1 MVSVKEKYVL
11 KIDVSSEEKVF
22 DAKGKT
28 AVSVNNSGYSVST
41 PDGKTLILTK
51 GNDVITVNNASKL
64 KYFKDNPTDNF
75 VDMFANNLI
84 DYTGEYVVKKN
95 KVSGTKYNDTM
106 DFSDGDKYTAGLT
119 ISAGK
124 GKDSITGT
132 KFDDKIS
139 GGAGVNEIV
148 LKNTAFGKDSVTL
161 TKGEALTLDMSEY
174 NDLTSADDLNGL
186 FKVSGKNLI
195 LTTDKG
201 EITLKGFGKSKTADV
216 YVKLNNGNLV
226 NLNTDK
232 VLSYTDADF
241 VKNDKKKTSTLTGSR
256 FNEDIAVGENDNDYV
271 KIIKAG
277 AGINVVNIDNSV
289 DFGDVVIAEE
299 NVKANNIINF
309 STDINRSYAFVQS
322 GTDLTVMSDTSQV
335 TIKGYYGKAKGK
347 ATTTFQINGVE
358 KTLDD
363 LIDITGKS
371 LVSGGKFGTNGNDKI
386 TSKKGDEDFYIKKG
400 ADTITFG
407 KSFGRD
413 SVNFTPEY
421 DENGNPVN
429 VDTMVFK
436 NYAYSKGSIEVGGDQ
451 YLYDILDPDPLEFN
465 YKKGLEIGAG
475 TNDRN
480 GGQVRLENFLDR
492 RSEAVIK
499 DSKGEITR
507 ALASHTSLNQN
518 WSVNNENHVAFLYGD
533 KYADDYTIVSN
544 KKINTII
551 TDGGVG
557 LDYTY
562 NGGNDKIYTLSSDSS
577 HKYKGETYLTTT
589 KSDDTYRINSF
600 ENNVT
605 NLVISDN
612 GGNDAV
618 IFNTLSDNVRLL
630 FDVSD
635 YEDSGWGEDLYFIHK
650 DKFADTSKMAKD
662 YYDNSD
668 FGKGVIR
675 YSGSSADV
683 PGEPGHHTYDVV
695 ETVKTS
701 DHTDGINLLA
711 WKKAI
716 TSRVQAWLA
725 TQFDDNGNYID
736 NTYVILHDGTKEQ
749 IAQLLS
755 LYDLSYTEATAQA
768 VGAPN
773 SYLDSLNQSV
783 ASWVSTDTPAYDGAD
798 FIQSDNADVDPMI
811 VFNEG

>member
-1 MVSVKEKYVL
+1 MVKVSDKNIL
-11 KIDVSSEEKVF
+11 FIDVTSEEKVYN
-22 DAKGKT
+22 AKGKT
-28 AVSVNNSGYSVST
+28 AVSLNNTGYSVST
-41 PDGKTLILTK
+41 ADGKTFTLTK
-51 GNDVITVNNASKL
+51 GGDIITVNNASKL
-64 KYFKDNPTDNF
+64 KYFKDNPSDDF
-75 VDMFANNLI
+75 VDMAAANLI
-84 DYTGEYVVKKN
+84 AYSGEYVIKKN

-106 DFSDGDKYTAGLT
+106 VFSDDKYTVGLT
-119 ISAGK
+119 ITSGK
-124 GKDSITGT
+124 GKDTIVGT

-139 GGAGVNEIV
+139 GGAGANEIV
-148 LKNTAFGKDSVTL
+148 VKNTTFGKDVVTL
-161 TKGEALTLDMSEY
+161 TKGETLTLDMSEY
-174 NDLTSADDLNGL
+174 TDLIYADDLTGMFSL
-186 FKVSGKNLI
+186 SGKNLV
-195 LTTDKG
+195 LTTVNG
-201 EITLKGFGKSKTADV
+201 EITLKNFAKSKTADV

-299 NVKANNIINF
+299 KVKANNIINF
-309 STDINRSYAFVQS
+309 SANIDKNYVFAQNGS
-322 GTDLTVMSDTSQV
+322 DLIIMNDTSQV
-335 TIKGYYGKAKGK
+335 TVKGFYGKAKSK
-347 ATTTFQINGVE
+347 ATTTFQIDGVE
-358 KTLDD
+358 KTLNE
-363 LIDITGKS
+363 LIDITGET
-371 LVSGGKFGTNGNDKI
+371 LVTCGRFGTNGNDKI
-386 TSKKGDEDFYIKKG
+386 NSKKGDENFYIKKG
-400 ADTITFG
+400 ADTLTFG
-407 KSFGRD
+407 SAFGRD
-413 SVNFTPEY
+413 SVFYTPEY
-421 DENGNPVN
+421 DEKGNPVN

-436 NYAYSKGSIEVGGDQ
+436 NFAYSKGSIEVGGYQ
-451 YLYDILDPDPLEFN
+451 YLYDILDPDPWVYN

-507 ALASHTSLNQN
+507 ALASHTSINQD
-518 WSVNNENHVAFLYGD
+518 WSENKENHVAFLYGNSE
-533 KYADDYTIVSN
+533 AEDYKIVSN

-562 NGGNDKIYTLSSDSS
+562 NGGKDEVYTLSSDSS
-577 HKYKGETYLTTT
+577 YKYKGETYLTTT
-589 KSDDTYRINSF
+589 KSDDTYRINLF

-618 IFNTLSDNVRLL
+618 IFNTSSDNIRIL

-635 YEDSGWGEDLYFIHK
+635 YQDSGWGEDIYFIHK
-650 DKFADTSKMAKD
+650 DKFADTSKMAKN

-701 DHTDGINLLA
+701 DHVDGIDLVA

-725 TQFDDNGNYID
+725 TQVDEDGQHID

-749 IAQLLS
+749 IAELLS
-755 LYDLSYTEATAQA
+755 LYDLSYSDVTNTFL
-768 VGAPN
+768 GASN
-773 SYLDSLNQSV
+773 RYLNLLNQSV
-783 ASWVSTDTPAYDGAD
+783 AGWCSTDTPDYDISD
-798 FIQSDNADVDPMI
+798 YIQPDNVDVAPLI
-811 VFNEG
+811 VLNEG